1 MEEEKYIEY
10 KGGSLRPRRGPW
22 MWFAD
27 TLLSLC
33 TLLLGLAMPPVYA
46 VPYVDPARMWI
57 FPVLALAV
65 PALYVFT
72 VLLACYWIV
81 RWRLLRAAWMA
92 VLVVAGLFE
101 VPLFWKPQLGRTY
114 GDGISERGSFR
125 VMSYN
130 VRYFYDA
137 EGESSID
144 RVADLIDSLKPDV
157 VCFQE
162 FNARLAAQSERF
174 GEIGT
179 RYESARFDLGEEAEP
194 ELAVLS
200 RYRIVRSGVVL
211 APESSVWAD
220 LQIGDDTVRI
230 FNTHLRST
238 AIKAA
243 DTDYI
248 VHHGF
253 IGDTAREMRF
263 RSITGRLRRNGLLR
277 AAQVDS
283 IVGAMEPAP
292 LRIVCGDFNDTPLSY
307 AYRTMS
313 RGLND
318 AFSECGS
325 GYSHTYR
332 GFFDMLR
339 IDYIL
344 GSPSL
349 KTISYEVSDRID
361 CSDHYPVV
369 VRYKSLTGRN

>member
-10 KGGSLRPRRGPW
+10 KGGSLRPRRSPW

-27 TLLSLC
+27 GLLSLC
-33 TLLLGLAMPPVYA
+33 TLLLGLTMPLVYA

-65 PALYVFT
+65 PALYVIT

-81 RWRLLRAAWMA
+81 RWRLLRAGWMVA
-92 VLVVAGLFE
+92 LVVAGLFE

-144 RVADLIDSLKPDV
+144 RIADLVDSLKPDV

-162 FNARLAAQSERF
+162 FNARLAARSERF
-174 GEIGT
+174 AELGT
-179 RYESARFDLGEEAEP
+179 RYESARFDLAEDAET

-220 LQIGDDTVRI
+220 VAIGDDTVRI
-230 FNTHLRST
+230 FNNHLHST

-243 DTDYI
+243 DNDYI

-253 IGDTAREMRF
+253 IGDTARETRF
-263 RSITGRLRRNGLLR
+263 RSIAGRLRRNGLRR

-307 AYRTMS
+307 VYRTMS

-332 GFFDMLR
+332 GFFNMLR

-349 KTISYEVSDRID
+349 KTISYEVPEEID

>member
-230 FNTHLRST
+230 FNNHLRST

-243 DTDYI
+243 DNDYI
-248 VHHGF
+248 VRHGF
-253 IGDTAREMRF
+253 IGDTAVETKF
-263 RSITGRLRRNGLLR
+263 RSIVRRLRRTGVLR

-283 IVGAMEPAP
+283 IAAATERMRPERV
-292 LRIVCGDFNDTPLSY
+292 VCGDFNDPPMSY
-307 AYRTMS
+307 AYRTMA

-318 AFSECGS
+318 TFAEGGT
-325 GYSHTYR
+325 GYSYTYR
-332 GFFDMLR
+332 GFFDLLR
-339 IDYIL
+339 IDYVL
-344 GSPSL
+344 ASPHFE
-349 KTISYEVSDRID
+349 TFSYEVLPLD
-361 CSDHYPVV
+361 CSDHYPVIA
-369 VRYKSLTGRN
+369 RLRLLAE